1 MNKAERAQALRSSE
15 WCMLVFSFCIGS
27 RHLLCVRF
35 SVLWWVTTAH
45 VLAFRFLLVFFVSR
59 HLFSFSFYFL
69 GLLRRSRIK
78 QNSENVLAY
87 KIFIKPQWTK
97 SSASRPFCI
106 RYEILWS
113 PSIQSYRVIFGDSS
127 GKLCVCVL
135 CAFWIGRQAPTD
147 EWIETK
153 VLQHPYWR
161 LLLNSFSG
169 GGVHHHRNLI
179 GCLQISTKWW

>member
-1 MNKAERAQALRSSE
+1 MNKAECAQALRSSE

-59 HLFSFSFYFL
+59 HSFSFSFYFL

-87 KIFIKPQWTK
+87 KIFIKPQYEQ
-97 SSASRPFCI
+97 SHRHQDPFAFDMKFFGHNLFRATEWYLVIHQENCV
-106 RYEILWS
+106 YACCL
-113 PSIQSYRVIFGDSS
+113 PSELEDKHQRTNG
-127 GKLCVCVL
+127 
-135 CAFWIGRQAPTD
+135 
-147 EWIETK
+147 
-153 VLQHPYWR
+153 
-161 LLLNSFSG
+161 
-169 GGVHHHRNLI
+169 
-179 GCLQISTKWW
+179 